1 MYWRSYNL
9 KTATQL
15 SEIHVSPLF
24 VSVFSDQKAQCGA
37 EYGGGGGGGCV
48 WLVCAHLG
56 DLRISD
62 LDILF
67 AQSTQTGPMD
77 SSTFSMGV
85 ICNLC

>member
-1 MYWRSYNL
+1 M
-9 KTATQL
+9 
-15 SEIHVSPLF
+15 SPLF
-24 VSVFSDQKAQCGA
+24 VSVFSDQKAQRGV
-37 EYGGGGGGGCV
+37 EYGGGGGV
-48 WLVCAHLG
+48 RLVGLRTHLG

-77 SSTFSMGV
+77 SRTFSMGV